1 MLGTA
6 FGLVIGTIVVEAT
19 GSHWIV
25 KCLFAG
31 LGAGA
36 AMRIHRVWLERQIT
50 RP

>member
-1 MLGTA
+1 MLGTV

-19 GSHWIV
+19 DSHWIV

-31 LGAGA
+31 LGAYV
-36 AMRIHRVWLERQIT
+36 AMRIHRFWLERQIT